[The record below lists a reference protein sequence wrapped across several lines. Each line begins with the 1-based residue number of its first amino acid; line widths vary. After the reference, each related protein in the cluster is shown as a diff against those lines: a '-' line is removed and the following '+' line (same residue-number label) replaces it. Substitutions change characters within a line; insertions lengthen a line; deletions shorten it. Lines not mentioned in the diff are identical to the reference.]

1 MEFNKLLLDHRVLD
15 ILQLSRDQVNCYYKY
30 IRRVDHDSFT
40 FEEESHQINL
50 LVLKKTNILQEI
62 LMTGSEEELSA
73 SYVSLYAR
81 CVREE
86 TEIYRNFLMY
96 VPDIT
101 KTRQQEKDEISRYSV
116 IILGIDA
123 FSQLNLIR

>member
-1 MEFNKLLLDHRVLD
+1 
-15 ILQLSRDQVNCYYKY
+15 
-30 IRRVDHDSFT
+30 
-40 FEEESHQINL
+40 
-50 LVLKKTNILQEI
+50 
-62 LMTGSEEELSA
+62 MTGSEEELSA

-86 TEIYRNFLMY
+86 TEIYRNILMY

-101 KTRQQEKDEISRYSV
+101 NTRQQEEKDESSKYSV

-123 FSQLNLIR
+123 LSQLNLIR

>member
-1 MEFNKLLLDHRVLD
+1 
-15 ILQLSRDQVNCYYKY
+15 
-30 IRRVDHDSFT
+30 
-40 FEEESHQINL
+40 
-50 LVLKKTNILQEI
+50 
-62 LMTGSEEELSA
+62 MTGSEEELSA
-73 SYVSLYAR
+73 HYVSLYAR

-101 KTRQQEKDEISRYSV
+101 NTSQQEKEESSRYSV
-116 IILGIDA
+116 IILGIES

>member
-1 MEFNKLLLDHRVLD
+1 
-15 ILQLSRDQVNCYYKY
+15 
-30 IRRVDHDSFT
+30 
-40 FEEESHQINL
+40 
-50 LVLKKTNILQEI
+50 
-62 LMTGSEEELSA
+62 MTGSEEELSA

-101 KTRQQEKDEISRYSV
+101 KTRQQEEDDSSRYSV
-116 IILGIDA
+116 IILGMDA
-123 FSQLNLIR
+123 LSQLNIIR

>member
-1 MEFNKLLLDHRVLD
+1 MH
-15 ILQLSRDQVNCYYKY
+15 Y
-30 IRRVDHDSFT
+30 
-40 FEEESHQINL
+40 
-50 LVLKKTNILQEI
+50 LVVTVLQEI

-86 TEIYRNFLMY
+86 TEIYRNLLMY

-101 KTRQQEKDEISRYSV
+101 NTSQQGKEESSRYSV

-123 FSQLNLIR
+123 LSQLNLIR

>member
-1 MEFNKLLLDHRVLD
+1 
-15 ILQLSRDQVNCYYKY
+15 
-30 IRRVDHDSFT
+30 
-40 FEEESHQINL
+40 
-50 LVLKKTNILQEI
+50 
-62 LMTGSEEELSA
+62 MTGSEEELSA

-101 KTRQQEKDEISRYSV
+101 NTSQQEKEESSRYSV
-116 IILGIDA
+116 IILGIESL
-123 FSQLNLIR
+123 SQLNLIR

>member
-1 MEFNKLLLDHRVLD
+1 
-15 ILQLSRDQVNCYYKY
+15 
-30 IRRVDHDSFT
+30 
-40 FEEESHQINL
+40 
-50 LVLKKTNILQEI
+50 
-62 LMTGSEEELSA
+62 MTGSEEELSPH
-73 SYVSLYAR
+73 YVSLYAR

-101 KTRQQEKDEISRYSV
+101 KTRQQQEDEISRYSV

>member
-1 MEFNKLLLDHRVLD
+1 
-15 ILQLSRDQVNCYYKY
+15 
-30 IRRVDHDSFT
+30 
-40 FEEESHQINL
+40 
-50 LVLKKTNILQEI
+50 
-62 LMTGSEEELSA
+62 MTGSEAELDDQH
-73 SYVSLYAR
+73 VSLYAR

-86 TEIYRNFLMY
+86 TEIYRNLLMY

-101 KTRQQEKDEISRYSV
+101 KTRQQQEDEISRYSV

>member
-1 MEFNKLLLDHRVLD
+1 ML
-15 ILQLSRDQVNCYYKY
+15 IMM
-30 IRRVDHDSFT
+30 T
-40 FEEESHQINL
+40 G
-50 LVLKKTNILQEI
+50 LQEI

-73 SYVSLYAR
+73 QHVSLHAR
-81 CVREE
+81 CVSEE
-86 TEIYRNFLMY
+86 TEIYRNILIY

-101 KTRQQEKDEISRYSV
+101 KVRQQEEDEISRYSV

>member
-1 MEFNKLLLDHRVLD
+1 M
-15 ILQLSRDQVNCYYKY
+15 
-30 IRRVDHDSFT
+30 T
-40 FEEESHQINL
+40 A
-50 LVLKKTNILQEI
+50 LQEI
-62 LMTGSEEELSA
+62 LMTGSEEELSPQHI
-73 SYVSLYAR
+73 SLHAR

-86 TEIYRNFLMY
+86 TEIYRNILIY

-101 KTRQQEKDEISRYSV
+101 KTRQQEEDESSRYSV

>member
-1 MEFNKLLLDHRVLD
+1 
-15 ILQLSRDQVNCYYKY
+15 
-30 IRRVDHDSFT
+30 
-40 FEEESHQINL
+40 
-50 LVLKKTNILQEI
+50 
-62 LMTGSEEELSA
+62 MTGSEVELSA

-101 KTRQQEKDEISRYSV
+101 NNNQVRQEENTKYSV
-116 IILGIDA
+116 IILGMDA
-123 FSQLNLIR
+123 MSQLNIIR

>member
-1 MEFNKLLLDHRVLD
+1 
-15 ILQLSRDQVNCYYKY
+15 
-30 IRRVDHDSFT
+30 
-40 FEEESHQINL
+40 
-50 LVLKKTNILQEI
+50 
-62 LMTGSEEELSA
+62 MTGSEEELNA

-86 TEIYRNFLMY
+86 TEIYRNILMY

-101 KTRQQEKDEISRYSV
+101 KTRQKEEDEISRYSV

>member
-1 MEFNKLLLDHRVLD
+1 
-15 ILQLSRDQVNCYYKY
+15 
-30 IRRVDHDSFT
+30 
-40 FEEESHQINL
+40 
-50 LVLKKTNILQEI
+50 
-62 LMTGSEEELSA
+62 MTGSEEELSA

-86 TEIYRNFLMY
+86 TEIYRNILMY

-116 IILGIDA
+116 IILGMDA
-123 FSQLNLIR
+123 MSQLNIIR

>member
-1 MEFNKLLLDHRVLD
+1 
-15 ILQLSRDQVNCYYKY
+15 
-30 IRRVDHDSFT
+30 
-40 FEEESHQINL
+40 
-50 LVLKKTNILQEI
+50 
-62 LMTGSEEELSA
+62 MTGSEVELSA
-73 SYVSLYAR
+73 DYVSLYAR

-86 TEIYRNFLMY
+86 TEIYRNLLMY

-101 KTRQQEKDEISRYSV
+101 KTRQQQEDDSSRYSV

>member
-1 MEFNKLLLDHRVLD
+1 
-15 ILQLSRDQVNCYYKY
+15 
-30 IRRVDHDSFT
+30 
-40 FEEESHQINL
+40 
-50 LVLKKTNILQEI
+50 
-62 LMTGSEEELSA
+62 MTGSEEELSA
-73 SYVSLYAR
+73 HYVSLYAR

-86 TEIYRNFLMY
+86 SEIYRNFLMY

-101 KTRQQEKDEISRYSV
+101 KTRQQEEDEISRYSV

>member
-1 MEFNKLLLDHRVLD
+1 
-15 ILQLSRDQVNCYYKY
+15 
-30 IRRVDHDSFT
+30 
-40 FEEESHQINL
+40 
-50 LVLKKTNILQEI
+50 
-62 LMTGSEEELSA
+62 MTGSEEELSA

-86 TEIYRNFLMY
+86 TEIYRNILMY

-101 KTRQQEKDEISRYSV
+101 KTRHKEEDESSKYSV

-123 FSQLNLIR
+123 LSQLNLMR